1 MKVEK
6 DAQFEELKS
15 KMTRLELKVEELAAE
30 NQQQQS
36 LIVVLQ
42 QQIEKLTANSIPSSV
57 YSKNIIE
64 SKPDMV
70 AAAMPKSC
78 ADLRYFGHTI
88 NGLYLIMGT
97 ENVETVF
104 CDFSLIPSDPSN
116 IIFISTVIKLIYL
129 STTRCRFPDFDRT
142 SRRQITACLLL
153 RSEN

>member
-6 DAQFEELKS
+6 GAQFEELKS

-88 NGLYLIMGT
+88 NGLYLIMAT

-104 CDFSLIPSDPSN
+104 CDFSLIPSDPSIRSSYEFKLVLIN
-116 IIFISTVIKLIYL
+116 LNVTVLF
-129 STTRCRFPDFDRT
+129 CRFPDADWV
-142 SRRQITACLLL
+142 Q
-153 RSEN
+153 